1 MRYAGVIVDLNA
13 EELDRVYTYSVPNG
27 MVLAPGQRVVVP
39 FGSRQVEGYVV
50 RLEEQC
56 ELEPQRVKPVIRP
69 LEAYPLLLPELLE
82 LAQWM
87 RETYFCTL
95 ASALRQMIPA
105 QLRRERVR
113 VKKLRMAQLNC
124 DEDQAQIAIQGKKSR
139 APRQAE
145 VLRQLLEGARPSAG
159 LNGSALTALKKQG
172 LVKIYEVEQLRSPFR
187 APIIQCQQDPE
198 LTSAQADAVREVEEG
213 GKRGVGRFLL
223 LGVTGSGK
231 TEVYIRLIRGVL
243 QRGKGAIVLVP
254 EISLTPQIVDLFR
267 SRFGERAA
275 VLHSR
280 LSPGERYDEWRR
292 IRRGDARVVVGARSA
307 VFAPLEELGLIVV
320 DEEHETSYKSDRRP
334 RYDAREVAWERCKR
348 AGAVLVLGSATPCIE
363 SFMRTDARVRPEN
376 RYQLLELN
384 QRVNGRPLPTV
395 EIVDMGKEISRGN
408 NSMLSGALQ
417 QALLECLAEGKQSIL
432 FINRRGY
439 STFVSCRKCGYVER
453 CQACDVSMIY
463 HRSDDMLRCHY
474 CGAMRRP
481 PKRCPECGS
490 VHIRYFGIGTQKVQ
504 EAVQALLPGAR
515 LARMD
520 LDTTG
525 GKDGHEKILSAFGR
539 READVLIGTQMI
551 AKGLDFPDVTL
562 VGVVAADMSLNIPDY
577 RAAERTFQLLTQVA
591 GRAGRAQDPGRV
603 IIQTCEP
610 DHYAIQLA
618 AKQDYRAFYRK
629 ENTLRRRALYPP
641 YTRLARLLVTGK
653 DEEAVIQKAQSLEKE
668 LGDYLNEESELKSY
682 VVHMRALEAPLGMI
696 RGEYRWQVFVK
707 LYRKPE
713 AQQILAK
720 MDEFSR
726 EQKDVR
732 IDLEIDP
739 SNML

>member
-13 EELDRVYTYSVPNG
+13 EELDRVYTYSIPEG
-27 MVLAPGQRVVVP
+27 MDLVPGQRVAVP
-39 FGSRQVEGYVV
+39 FGPRQVEGYVV
-50 RLEEQC
+50 SLEEQC

-69 LEAYPLLLPELLE
+69 LEGYPLLLPELLE
-82 LAQWM
+82 LARWM

-95 ASALRQMIPA
+95 AAALRQMIPA
-105 QLRRERVR
+105 KLRRERVR
-113 VKKLRMAQLNC
+113 EKKLRMAKLAC
-124 DEDQAQIAIQGKKSR
+124 DEAQAHIAIRGKAR

-145 VLRQLLEGARPSAG
+145 VLRQLLEGPRPTAG
-159 LNGSALTALKKQG
+159 LNGPALTALKKQG
-172 LVKIYEVEQLRSPFR
+172 LADIYEVEQLRSPFR
-187 APIIQCQQDPE
+187 AAVTRGRKDPK
-198 LTSAQADAVREVEEG
+198 LTSAQAEAVREVEEG
-213 GKRGVGRFLL
+213 IKGGAGRFLL

-243 QRGKGAIVLVP
+243 QRGQGAIVLVP
-254 EISLTPQIVDLFR
+254 EISLTPQMVDWFR
-267 SRFGERAA
+267 SRFGECAA

-280 LSPGERYDEWRR
+280 LSPGEHYDEWRR
-292 IRRGDARVVVGARSA
+292 IRRGEARVVVGARSA

-320 DEEHETSYKSDRRP
+320 DEEHESSYKSDRRP

-348 AGAVLVLGSATPCIE
+348 AGAALVLGSATPCIE

-395 EIVDMGKEISRGN
+395 EIVDMGKELAKGN

-417 QALLECLAEGKQSIL
+417 QALLECLAEGKQSML

-463 HRSDDMLRCHY
+463 HRADDLLRCHY

-481 PKRCPECGS
+481 PGKCPECGS
-490 VHIRYFGIGTQKVQ
+490 VHIRYYGIGTQKV
-504 EAVQALLPGAR
+504 EETVQALLPGAR
-515 LARMD
+515 VARMD

-539 READVLIGTQMI
+539 HEADVLIGTQMI

-591 GRAGRAQDPGRV
+591 GRAGRAQDPGKV

-610 DHYAIQLA
+610 DHYAIRLA
-618 AKQDYRAFYRK
+618 AKQDYRAFYRM
-629 ENTLRRRALYPP
+629 ESTLRRRALYPP
-641 YTRLARLLVTGK
+641 YTQLSRLLITGK
-653 DEEAVIQKAQSLEKE
+653 DGEAVAQKAQTLEKE
-668 LGDYLNEESELKSY
+668 LGGYLKENGELLQSY

-713 AQQILAK
+713 AKQILAK
-720 MDEFSR
+720 MDELSR
-726 EQKDVR
+726 GHRDVR
-732 IDLEIDP
+732 VDLEIDP